1 METIQNNSPKVFEQ
15 DKGKDK
21 RIKRTRIYPP
31 QKKYILVSKWQT
43 PNDVLLLDR
52 TKKGGNHGGH

>member
-21 RIKRTRIYPP
+21 QLRAHKKRKRIR
-31 QKKYILVSKWQT
+31 KYELVSKWKN
-43 PNDVLLLDR
+43 PVGVLTLE
-52 TKKGGNHGGH
+52 GGTI